1 MSLTWAFHIL
11 RWTHL
16 GLQFPL
22 LERGLLLTRKDIQC
36 AVNPHV
42 VRFNLREDMRC
53 GKHPRAP

>member
-22 LERGLLLTRKDIQC
+22 LESGQC
-36 AVNPHV
+36 AVNPDV
-42 VRFNLREDMRC
+42 VRFNLQEDMRC
-53 GKHPRAP
+53 SEHPRAP